1 MTAPVRLVVCDIDG
15 TLLQNGARAICPAV
29 FEQIARLTQKGIAFA
44 PASGRQC
51 SSLRRLFA
59 PMADA
64 LYYLC
69 ENGAALFGPGAPGP
83 LLASVP
89 MDRAAALALCSEI
102 LAIPGCEVLISGADT
117 SYLCPK
123 GPEILPHIRDFV
135 GNHVAVLSDPAQ
147 IPEDILKVSAWCPMG
162 TAGPAALLCPRWEK
176 FFHAA
181 VAGEAWL
188 DFGRADKG
196 DGLRALCAALDIP
209 AGAVMAFGDNWN
221 DVPMLTLAGH
231 PRLMASACPAL
242 RARFPRQCVR
252 VEDVLQT
259 L

>member
-1 MTAPVRLVVCDIDG
+1 MTAPVRLILCDIDG
-15 TLLQNGARAICPAV
+15 TLLQGGARAISPAV
-29 FEQIARLTQKGIAFA
+29 FQQIERLTQKGMIFT
-44 PASGRQC
+44 PASGRQY
-51 SSLRRLFA
+51 SSLRGLFA
-59 PMADA
+59 PMADR
-64 LYYLC
+64 LCYLC

-83 LLASVP
+83 LLATVP
-89 MDRAAALALCSEI
+89 MERTAALALCAEI

-135 GNHVAVLSDPAQ
+135 GNNVALLTDPAQ

-162 TAGPAALLCPRWEK
+162 TDDPAALLVPRWETV
-176 FFHAA
+176 FHAA

-209 AGAVMAFGDNWN
+209 AEAVMAFGDNWN

-242 RARFPRQCVR
+242 RARFPQQCVR
-252 VEDVLQT
+252 VEDVLRT